1 MQRRGAAGP
10 RGQGGAPAQGAAPSG
25 PSTPAFR
32 VWSEGGRVF
41 FDVLVVPRAS
51 RSAVAGVHDDRLKVT
66 LAAPPVDG
74 RANEAL
80 VDFLAR
86 ALQKPKRDVTIVR
99 GEKGRKKTIAVTD
112 CLPSDVMRLVS
123 A

>member
-1 MQRRGAAGP
+1 ML
-10 RGQGGAPAQGAAPSG
+10 
-25 PSTPAFR
+25 
-32 VWSEGGRVF
+32 

-66 LAAPPVDG
+66 LDAPPVDG

-80 VDFLAR
+80 IDFLAR

-99 GEKGRKKTIAVTD
+99 GEKGRKKTIAVTGAT
-112 CLPSDVMRLVS
+112 PADVMGLL
-123 A
+123 AK